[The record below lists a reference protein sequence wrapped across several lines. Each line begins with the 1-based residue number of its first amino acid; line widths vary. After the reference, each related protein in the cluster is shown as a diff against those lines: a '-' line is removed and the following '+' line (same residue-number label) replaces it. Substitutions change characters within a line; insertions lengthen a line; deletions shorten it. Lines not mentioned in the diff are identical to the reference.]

1 MILLCIYCLEYIE
14 QMYFVDLKKH
24 TFCVCEGREYVILV
38 LDSTFQYLNITS
50 HFKFFK
56 WNLS

>member
-1 MILLCIYCLEYIE
+1 MYCMEYIE
-14 QMYFVDLKKH
+14 QMYFVDLEKKI
-24 TFCVCEGREYVILV
+24 CVREGREYVILV